1 MLETEVELKKGEDE
15 RVMWRKIGEV
25 EEDKQGRRRG

>member
-15 RVMWRKIGEV
+15 RVRRMGEV

>member
-1 MLETEVELKKGEDE
+1 MEVELKKGEDE
-15 RVMWRKIGEV
+15 RVMRIGDG